1 VLDTC
6 FVSELGQRRV
16 RKLLLAQ
23 TILRSSSYTVQVFLA
38 QALTLAF
45 KAVFVH
51 MHSVVRLVAHVDFGI
66 PCVKHANYMQV
77 LEPWAII

>member
-1 VLDTC
+1 
-6 FVSELGQRRV
+6 
-16 RKLLLAQ
+16 
-23 TILRSSSYTVQVFLA
+23 VQVFLA